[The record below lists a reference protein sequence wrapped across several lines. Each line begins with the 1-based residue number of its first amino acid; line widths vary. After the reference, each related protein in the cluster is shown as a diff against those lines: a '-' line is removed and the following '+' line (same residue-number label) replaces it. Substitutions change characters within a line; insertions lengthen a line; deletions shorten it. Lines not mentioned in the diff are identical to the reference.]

1 MNVKDK
7 PSKDIIAAQMQ
18 VVAEAVA
25 PWRSQVLFSLFDI
38 GVFEHLS
45 KHPADGEAL
54 SKQLKVPE
62 NSLKRLLD
70 CGVSLGF
77 LKKEGTVYQNATI
90 ADQTLVSGR
99 PGYMGNWLLLA
110 DRWYHSFGRL
120 TEAIRKGQAVED
132 VNFMDDPHYRD
143 LFVKGMIDYARYRGQ
158 DILNH
163 LDLSRCTRLLDIGC
177 GPAVYSVMF
186 CEAYP
191 DLKCVCLDLP
201 HAIEIAKDYVSQ
213 SEVANRITLTA
224 ADYRKMASLGGPCD
238 VIFLSHIFHQEDKS
252 SCIDLLNRCYAAL
265 NPDGLLVVQAMF
277 PDTRAIP
284 SSFAALHDLLALLIF
299 PGGRNHKHADVI
311 EWMEAAG
318 CVDIRHQPMSL
329 LNINSLVVGRKPSPT
344 GDRHA

>member
-1 MNVKDK
+1 MDVKDK

-45 KHPADGEAL
+45 KHSADGETLAE
-54 SKQLKVPE
+54 QLKVPH

-77 LKKEGTVYQNATI
+77 IQKEGTVYQNAAI
-90 ADQTLVSGR
+90 ADQTLVGGR
-99 PGYMGNWLLLA
+99 SGYMGNWLLLA
-110 DRWYHSFGRL
+110 ARWFHSFGRL
-120 TEAIRKGQAVED
+120 TEAIRKNQAVED
-132 VNFMDDPHYRD
+132 VNFMEDPQYRD

-191 DLKCVCLDLP
+191 DLECVCLDLP
-201 HAIEIAKDYVSQ
+201 HAIEIAKKYVSR
-213 SEVANRITLTA
+213 SEVADRITLTA
-224 ADYRKMASLGGPCD
+224 ADYRKIASFGQACD
-238 VIFLSHIFHQEDKS
+238 VIFLSHILHQEDTS

-265 NPDGLLVVQAMF
+265 NSDGLLVVQAMF
-277 PDTRAIP
+277 PDTKAIP

-299 PGGRNHKHADVI
+299 PGGKNHRHTDVI
-311 EWMEAAG
+311 EWMETVG
-318 CVDIRHQPMSL
+318 CVDIQHQPMSL
-329 LNINSLVVGRKPSPT
+329 LNINSLVIGRKPARN

>member
-1 MNVKDK
+1 MKDK

-45 KHPADGEAL
+45 KHAADGETL
-54 SKQLKVPE
+54 SKQLEVPG

-77 LKKEGTVYQNATI
+77 LQKDGTVYQNAAIT
-90 ADQTLVSGR
+90 DQTLVGGR
-99 PGYMGNWLLLA
+99 SGYMGNWLLLA
-110 DRWYHSFGRL
+110 ARWYRSFGRL
-120 TEAIRKGQAVED
+120 TEAIRKDHAVED
-132 VNFMDDPHYRD
+132 VNFMEDPQYRE

-201 HAIEIAKDYVSQ
+201 HAIEIAKNYVSG

-224 ADYRKMASLGGPCD
+224 VDYRKIASFGEPCD
-238 VIFLSHIFHQEDKS
+238 VIFLSHILHQEDKS
-252 SCIDLLNRCYAAL
+252 SCLDLLNRCSAAL
-265 NPDGLLVVQAMF
+265 NPDGFLVVQAMF
-277 PDTRAIP
+277 PDTKAIP

-299 PGGRNHKHADVI
+299 PGGGNHRQADVI

-318 CVDIRHQPMSL
+318 CIDIRHHPMSL
-329 LNINSLVVGRKPSPT
+329 LNINSLVIGRKPPPT
-344 GDRHA
+344 GDCHA